1 MNEEKRGRMA
11 INARELPDDVYNILN
26 EKASKRALTPFIIE
40 LVRQKENTKLILDKL
55 QSIEEKIIK
64 ISLGKI
70 IKGKDSLDSVEDVV
84 VEGIVVENIKEVIG
98 GIDKEDKAN
107 YDF

>member
-1 MNEEKRGRMA
+1 MDEEKRGRMA
-11 INARELPDDVYNILN
+11 INAKDLPDDVYKILN

-55 QSIEEKIIK
+55 ISIEEKIDNFT
-64 ISLGKI
+64 LGKMVKNQNYI
-70 IKGKDSLDSVEDVV
+70 EQVDDSLM
-84 VEGIVVENIKEVIG
+84 EGIVVENINKVIG
-98 GIDKEDKAN
+98 GIDKEDKVD